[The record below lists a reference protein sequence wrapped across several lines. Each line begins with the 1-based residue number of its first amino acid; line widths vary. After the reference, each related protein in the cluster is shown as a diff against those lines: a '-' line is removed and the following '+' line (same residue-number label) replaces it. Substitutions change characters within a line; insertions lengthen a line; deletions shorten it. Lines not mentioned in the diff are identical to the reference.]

1 MSNQKPVVIK
11 KHGCYSASNKDLKI
25 RDQQGRLMKG
35 EHDVFVTSNVA
46 KNGFVIVKT
55 ITSLENNKTGG
66 FHNTALAD
74 VKKGLII
81 PIPDKEINSKKL
93 SGIVKKGI
101 KIHKSK
107 LYKQNHN
114 FKYPKKYESLID

>member
-1 MSNQKPVVIK
+1 MCDYFYVLNKRRKDVKSKTGCYK

-66 FHNTALAD
+66 FHNSALAD
-74 VKKGLII
+74 VKKA
-81 PIPDKEINSKKL
+81 
-93 SGIVKKGI
+93 
-101 KIHKSK
+101 
-107 LYKQNHN
+107 
-114 FKYPKKYESLID
+114 